1 MDPSS
6 LTTTGINNL
15 KIRQFENE
23 QPKSIQKYTRAS
35 AKAGAFFISS
45 NHCTFITDTTL
56 MKNLLLAAG
65 IYTWRIVSPPP
76 PEGGLNTNN
85 AEVIKT
91 GKIAK
96 E

>member
-1 MDPSS
+1 
-6 LTTTGINNL
+6 
-15 KIRQFENE
+15 
-23 QPKSIQKYTRAS
+23 
-35 AKAGAFFISS
+35 
-45 NHCTFITDTTL
+45 